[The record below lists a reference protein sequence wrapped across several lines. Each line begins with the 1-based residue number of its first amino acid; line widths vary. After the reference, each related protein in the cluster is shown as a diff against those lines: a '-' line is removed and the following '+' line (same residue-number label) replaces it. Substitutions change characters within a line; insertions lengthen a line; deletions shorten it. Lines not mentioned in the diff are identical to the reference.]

1 MSSLKQRQYNNNK
14 RLEIHQKLLTLRQK
28 IVENRKSK
36 LLAVPKVKESLAKLP
51 KKCHKIKVCP
61 STACQDS
68 ANKCLRSIS
77 RDVRATAALVCET
90 RNRILKELN
99 EIEDSLHCLTGNEI
113 RAVDVGTTGL
123 IIDKPGLW
131 HFCENIQTPG
141 IVNQGPAII
150 IAANDVVLD
159 LGGFVLQLLN
169 PTSANVGDGIDI
181 APGVQNV
188 TIRNGTLRGWNFS
201 INILGENDLVIIE
214 KLKIIEFGVDE
225 SFNANNVTVIGIQ
238 AVNMSNLIIS
248 NNIFDNGS
256 GVVIA
261 LFAIDGLLIE
271 NNIISNIVGNTPI
284 PGIGFVVLEAIDISD
299 IANPTS
305 QNITI
310 RNNIIENLSSI
321 ATSANSFAT
330 LQAISL
336 STVVPDIFQQ
346 NIIIESNIIQQLTA
360 SADLGVDVEAIFV
373 AGAFVPE
380 IPPISELLSG
390 PHGVVCQ
397 NNVVQGI
404 SITGSAQP
412 NAGFEILAI
421 QIEAQHVALEK
432 NIVHNLV
439 YNGPDTVDPSTFVG
453 IFGLFSRGG
462 QGYISKNN
470 IVENINASVIT
481 SATFDSI
488 NIAGYQSCVCGI
500 DGALI
505 EGNYIVNIVSPSV
518 PLISTSSFLAGFNLV
533 TRTSELQNNV
543 SNNNPNGFIFQNI
556 SPEFGLPPAHNII
569 NTNTAIGNLNI
580 GFWNIDPDNTIL
592 NAFYNN
598 YARSNPGGNFVGLTG
613 SPIVTWTL
621 PALPPPNVDKLANVN
636 ILP

>member
-113 RAVDVGTTGL
+113 RASDIGTTGL

-131 HFCENIQTPG
+131 HFCENIQTSG
-141 IVNQGPAII
+141 IVNQGPAIT

-284 PGIGFVVLEAIDISD
+284 
-299 IANPTS
+299 
-305 QNITI
+305 
-310 RNNIIENLSSI
+310 
-321 ATSANSFAT
+321 
-330 LQAISL
+330 
-336 STVVPDIFQQ
+336 
-346 NIIIESNIIQQLTA
+346 
-360 SADLGVDVEAIFV
+360 
-373 AGAFVPE
+373 
-380 IPPISELLSG
+380 
-390 PHGVVCQ
+390 
-397 NNVVQGI
+397 
-404 SITGSAQP
+404 
-412 NAGFEILAI
+412 
-421 QIEAQHVALEK
+421 
-432 NIVHNLV
+432 
-439 YNGPDTVDPSTFVG
+439 
-453 IFGLFSRGG
+453 
-462 QGYISKNN
+462 
-470 IVENINASVIT
+470 
-481 SATFDSI
+481 
-488 NIAGYQSCVCGI
+488 
-500 DGALI
+500 
-505 EGNYIVNIVSPSV
+505 
-518 PLISTSSFLAGFNLV
+518 
-533 TRTSELQNNV
+533 
-543 SNNNPNGFIFQNI
+543 
-556 SPEFGLPPAHNII
+556 
-569 NTNTAIGNLNI
+569 
-580 GFWNIDPDNTIL
+580 
-592 NAFYNN
+592 
-598 YARSNPGGNFVGLTG
+598 
-613 SPIVTWTL
+613 
-621 PALPPPNVDKLANVN
+621 
-636 ILP
+636 